1 MVEVVDC
8 DFSDEERGNGQTYD
22 FVVPQQEMQDYAVLG
37 DSDTL
42 SVNNI
47 LIFPLKFHKSTIK
60 TIRRI

>member
-8 DFSDEERGNGQTYD
+8 DFSDEEWGNVQTYD
-22 FVVPQQEMQDYAVLG
+22 SVVLQQEMQDYAVLG

-47 LIFPLKFHKSTIK
+47 LIFPLTFHKPTIK
-60 TIRRI
+60 TISKV